1 LQHCNDPARA
11 YARTAWNPALF
22 IQPREFAFTDAE
34 IARIRTALETWN
46 AYAAGADR
54 NWLEPLLDA
63 LRTQP

>member
-11 YARTAWNPALF
+11 CARTVWNPALS
-22 IQPREFAFTDAE
+22 IQPSEFAFTDAE
-34 IARIRTALETWN
+34 IARIRTALETWD

-63 LRTQP
+63 LPKQP